1 LSFLFAPSIIESHYC
16 IETKKKKE
24 KLKKPF
30 YGVRRLGGRK
40 RRCEIRRVSLEV
52 IVVVLNPL
60 HFSRVVV
67 VVVAVVVQDV
77 VAM

>member
-1 LSFLFAPSIIESHYC
+1 M
-16 IETKKKKE
+16 
-24 KLKKPF
+24 KKPF
-30 YGVRRLGGRK
+30 YGVGRLGGRK

-52 IVVVLNPL
+52 VVVVLNPL

-67 VVVAVVVQDV
+67 VAAVVVVQDV

>member
-1 LSFLFAPSIIESHYC
+1 
-16 IETKKKKE
+16 
-24 KLKKPF
+24 LKKPF

-52 IVVVLNPL
+52 VVVVLNPL